1 MQAIQ
6 AGNSIAMAQVQQ
18 MRKMRAL
25 QMAQMQAQGAYIA
38 GQAQK
43 DSDNKMITQQTLDF
57 TVTPMDNTP
66 LPQVG
71 K

>member
-1 MQAIQ
+1 LPAC
-6 AGNSIAMAQVQQ
+6 AQESDRFKKNVT
-18 MRKMRAL
+18 
-25 QMAQMQAQGAYIA
+25 YIA

-43 DSDNKMITQQTLDF
+43 DSDNKMITQQTLNF